1 MFKLLIELL
10 KAWHGKKVI
19 AKSTSFKVTACSFF
33 NYHPLSVLFFFMLGL
48 GAPEH
53 FVINEN
59 VTEGEK
65 SFEAVEH
72 EQESNDL

>member
-1 MFKLLIELL
+1 M
-10 KAWHGKKVI
+10 
-19 AKSTSFKVTACSFF
+19 
-33 NYHPLSVLFFFMLGL
+33 LFFLFLSGL
-48 GAPEH
+48 SAPEH

-65 SFEAVEH
+65 GLEAVEH